1 MQNALASLSERARA
15 SRRHKRGACFAV
27 GLLGTQD
34 SKDLPAYS
42 QMMISDHAAATMYC
56 PLLTNLNSER
66 AKEPIVEQEANDLMF
81 VLENLPEHR
90 SEKLLRLHEVQFY
103 MSKVNIFSF
112 YSTIYQVRTSTQ
124 YRGQW
129 GYWC

>member
-1 MQNALASLSERARA
+1 
-15 SRRHKRGACFAV
+15 
-27 GLLGTQD
+27 
-34 SKDLPAYS
+34 
-42 QMMISDHAAATMYC
+42 MISDHAAATMYC

-129 GYWC
+129 GYWY